1 MFSRRLAN
9 GMTRDEALGWL
20 ERAALQGHQRA
31 AFEFAQL
38 RAQPIPD
45 DSPEDSD
52 AAALD
57 SNEGREAGANS

>member
-9 GMTRDEALGWL
+9 DMTRDEALGWL

-31 AFEFAQL
+31 AFELAQL
-38 RAQPIPD
+38 RAQPIP
-45 DSPEDSD
+45 EDSG

-57 SNEGREAGANS
+57 SNEGREAGARS